1 MLNSLIE
8 NSAMELAPFGVRVN
22 AVSPGITNTDIR
34 VSDVF
39 DKNRNKDYLDNMGE
53 FFLLNKRVLTPND
66 IVNSILFLASDEA
79 QFVTGEIL
87 TNENGFLL
95 NHDLSFSETAK

>member
-53 FFLLNKRVLTPND
+53 FFLLNKKVLSPND
-66 IVNSILFLASDEA
+66 IANSILFLASEEA

-87 TNENGFLL
+87 TNENGYLL